1 MSSGLE
7 LAPWY
12 RLGFI
17 TPHPVVDNAP
27 YQFYRLAPPGVML
40 VLANLELGDY
50 TAEAVERELPQF
62 WRQLDALLRR
72 KVDRVVLNGVPVSA
86 ALGRA
91 RVLALI
97 DEATARAGVPVDTDL
112 EALLA
117 AMQHL
122 NVTRVAL
129 ATRWHES
136 LNQAVARYL
145 GHVGIDVVGIQ
156 ASGRSMVENE
166 AISDEEGMRLAVEL
180 GREVLAAAPEA
191 QGLLLPGGRWISIPA
206 IPLLEAEFGKPV
218 FLNLKAALWAAL
230 RGAEQRRPVEGWG
243 SLLASL

>member
-1 MSSGLE
+1 MSSGPALE
-7 LAPWY
+7 PWY

-50 TAEAVERELPQF
+50 TAEAVEHELPQF
-62 WRQLDALLRR
+62 WYQLDALLRR

-86 ALGRA
+86 ALGRE

-97 DEATARAGVPVDTDL
+97 DEASARAGLPVDTDF
-112 EALLA
+112 EALIA
-117 AMQHL
+117 AMRHL

-129 ATRWHES
+129 ATRWHED

-145 GHVGIDVVGIQ
+145 GQGGIEVVGTHS
-156 ASGRSMVENE
+156 SGRSMAENE

-180 GREVLAAAPEA
+180 GREALAAPEA
-191 QGLLLPGGRWISIPA
+191 QGLLLPGGRWISIHA
-206 IPLLEAEFGKPV
+206 IPLLEAEFGKPI
-218 FLNLKAALWAAL
+218 FLNLNAALWAAL
-230 RGAEQRRPVEGWG
+230 RGSAQRQPIEGWG
-243 SLLASL
+243 RLLASL